1 MPIDKKTLE
10 DRLEKVKQNRVNVNQ
25 QFQGIITDLE
35 ELIAICNKEEADLAQ
50 KIAEDANKKAEE
62 EAKNKL
68 IDPAKKE

>member
-1 MPIDKKTLE
+1 MPIDKKLLE
-10 DRLEKVKQNRVNVNQ
+10 ERLIQVKKNRDNVNQ

-50 KIAEDANKKAEE
+50 KIAEDAKKKAEE
-62 EAKNKL
+62 EAKKKL